1 MIDFGSRL
9 SPKQNNIYL
18 LDLLK
23 IWDIFSLKNHFQFL
37 QETTRT
43 ISKISILH
51 WVKV

>member
-23 IWDIFSLKNHFQFL
+23 DLGYFFIEEPFPVFTRNY
-37 QETTRT
+37 RT